1 VDSFDHEKLDVY
13 KLSIEFVGLAD
24 SLVRRLPRG
33 RAYLAEQLHRAAT
46 SIPFNI
52 AEGAGEFSRREKAR
66 FYRIARRSATESAAM
81 LDVFRRLKLADGG
94 TLSEGREH
102 LLRIVSMLTKMVR
115 GFEKEPDAGT
125 GRSTGT
131 NE

>member
-1 VDSFDHEKLDVY
+1 MDAFDREKLDVY
-13 KLSIEFVGLAD
+13 KTAMEFAGLSDAI
-24 SLVRRLPRG
+24 VRRLPRG

-52 AEGAGEFSRREKAR
+52 AEGAGEYSRREKAP

-81 LDVFRRLKLADGG
+81 LDVCGRLKLADGS
-94 TLSEGREH
+94 THAEGRET

-115 GFEKEPDAGT
+115 GFEGEPDVGTDAG
-125 GRSTGT
+125 G
-131 NE
+131 NK